1 MSEEATKAILD
12 RSEAPDVTVTC
23 GPLTLPLHSFLLAA
37 DSKFFATMLDAPM
50 VEKERKEISIKDV
63 DPDIFEKVI
72 LFIYTKFDRNRTFNF
87 DVVQQ
92 LEGMLDAAERFDMEE
107 LKTEVR
113 DVVEEFISEKR
124 DFNTR
129 GFLVKT
135 GSLAE
140 MYNAEELLDLAASV
154 IVYHG
159 NKLEKREVANSPGLA
174 VAVMAKFKIKMENK
188 VKEVL
193 VKHRNDL
200 GNKYE
205 EYDKLI
211 DVIEERDEEIV
222 GLRMMVG
229 TAHFLQES
237 LDEEIN
243 QVHQTQENEVEKGE
257 EEVAKLK
264 EELVFMAFEAWRFYN
279 PKF

>member
-1 MSEEATKAILD
+1 
-12 RSEAPDVTVTC
+12 
-23 GPLTLPLHSFLLAA
+23 
-37 DSKFFATMLDAPM
+37 MLDAPM
-50 VEKERKEISIKDV
+50 VEKERKV

-159 NKLEKREVANSPGLA
+159 NKLEKREVA
-174 VAVMAKFKIKMENK
+174 
-188 VKEVL
+188 
-193 VKHRNDL
+193 
-200 GNKYE
+200 
-205 EYDKLI
+205 
-211 DVIEERDEEIV
+211 
-222 GLRMMVG
+222 
-229 TAHFLQES
+229 
-237 LDEEIN
+237 
-243 QVHQTQENEVEKGE
+243 
-257 EEVAKLK
+257 
-264 EELVFMAFEAWRFYN
+264 
-279 PKF
+279 